1 MNTIPDLSGMSGMIS
16 YGIKG
21 LVTEFFYSDK
31 ILEILKLNEFP
42 LLPFKKNNYCSRLK
56 ELLMY
61 SFFVFF

>member
-1 MNTIPDLSGMSGMIS
+1 MNTIPVLSGMIS

-42 LLPFKKNNYCSRLK
+42 LLPFKKK
-56 ELLMY
+56 TTI
-61 SFFVFF
+61 VVV